1 MTATGSRF
9 LLRPDSAI
17 VQPVGLQATAMAKPD
32 CSAVFLLRAR
42 EMDFRRVVVVA
53 VVSFAARFSPV
64 ADLSV
69 VVAFDLCRW
78 PTRFGS
84 AGFVPA
90 ADPFDPAGSADSGF
104 VVVAAAAVV
113 VAADL
118 FDCSAADP
126 SVADFSVVAAGPD
139 SFGSAAY
146 LVSSGFCFAVELGK
160 GKVVAVP
167 SCSLT
172 RRFSF

>member
-1 MTATGSRF
+1 MTATPSRS
-9 LLRPDSAI
+9 LLHPDLAI
-17 VQPVGLQATAMAKPD
+17 VQPVAGPAMAKVD
-32 CSAVFLLRAR
+32 CSAVFLIRGR
-42 EMDFRRVVVVA
+42 EMDFRRVVAVA
-53 VVSFAARFSPV
+53 SSAARFSPA

-69 VVAFDLCRW
+69 VVAFDLYRC
-78 PTRFGS
+78 PTRFGT

-104 VVVAAAAVV
+104 VVVAAAAA